1 METILL
7 NELKKEE
14 IILTE
19 EEQKEVETQGR
30 GDDDPD
36 VKE

>member
-19 EEQKEVETQGR
+19 DEQKEVEAQGK
-30 GDDDPD
+30 GDDEPD
-36 VKE
+36 GKE

>member
-7 NELKKEE
+7 NELKEEE

-19 EEQKEVETQGR
+19 EEQKEVEAQGR

-36 VKE
+36 VKK